1 MHGFRRDRPG
11 QVARVIPLKTAL
23 LPTALAAG
31 LAGCGGSEDSS
42 SKTPAKTETQAKPT
56 QTSPRK
62 PKVTRAAGSLPG
74 GRIPAKALRE
84 KGAALALAK
93 VTIGGKAFQMV
104 VDTGAQESNIDVRAA
119 KQLGLAARGKPR
131 TLSSIGCTKKVQPV
145 RIAAWSAGSV
155 KLPPTVALAQKTESY
170 TKSKGKIIGLLGAD
184 VIARFGS
191 LEIDYGTDRVV
202 LGGSGPQGGKSFKL
216 KSGRVKDAV
225 IIVAKVSV
233 HGRLLPFVPDTGA
246 SRSTIDLAVAKKL
259 GLTTRGKP
267 KRASAIGCGAKVQ
280 PLTLDRW
287 KAGSTTLPK
296 TLALGTS
303 SLIRKKSGLAGL
315 IGGDV
320 FSRFGTIYFDFK
332 HNRGVLK

>member
-56 QTSPRK
+56 QTSPGK
-62 PKVTRAAGSLPG
+62 PKVTRAAGSRPG
-74 GRIPAKALRE
+74 GRLPAKALRQ
-84 KGAALALAK
+84 KGAALALTK
-93 VTIGGKAFQMV
+93 VTIKGKSFQMV
-104 VDTGAQESNIDVRAA
+104 VDTGAQTTNIDVRAA
-119 KQLGLAARGKPR
+119 KKLGLAAAGKPR

-145 RIAAWSAGSV
+145 RIAAWKAGSV
-155 KLPPTVALAQKTESY
+155 TLPPTVAVAQKIESY

-184 VIARFGS
+184 VITQFGS
-191 LEIDYGTDRVV
+191 VEIDYGTDRVV

-216 KSGRVKDAV
+216 KSGRVKGAV

-233 HGRLLPFVPDTGA
+233 HGKLLPFVPDTGA

-259 GLTTRGKP
+259 GLKTRGKP

-296 TLALGTS
+296 VLALGTS
-303 SLIRKKSGLAGL
+303 PLIRKKSGLAGL
-315 IGGDV
+315 IGGDA